1 MGNSC
6 CYNCSSLTN
15 PSTNL
20 DTHEYQDTLCEKD
33 ISENNSPS
41 QKVIQLKKRPI
52 LSKFCEKNS
61 KKQLTKS
68 SSSNSINY

>member
-6 CYNCSSLTN
+6 CYNYSSPTN
-15 PSTNL
+15 PSITFDN
-20 DTHEYQDTLCEKD
+20 HEYQDTLCEKD
-33 ISENNSPS
+33 TSENNSPPH
-41 QKVIQLKKRPI
+41 KVIQLKKRPI

-68 SSSNSINY
+68 SSLNTINY